1 MSALLAALPV
11 PGIRLPDEVRVTDL
25 LQDDDQSSLI
35 LAFRA
40 GDERALAA
48 MYERWSRLVYSLALR
63 SLGDV
68 RDAEDV
74 TQRVFVAAWTGRHTF
89 DPSRA
94 RLSTWL
100 VGIARNSIADAHAG
114 RARERRDRE
123 ALMLSLD
130 QEVDAWSDEV
140 ADRLLVADELD
151 RLPETPRRIMRLAFY
166 DRLSHAQI
174 ASRLDMPLGTV
185 KSHVRRSL
193 DRLRTRLEVDDDA
206 WRP

>member
-1 MSALLAALPV
+1 MSAVLAAVPA
-11 PGIRLPDEVRVTDL
+11 PGIRSPDEVRVTDL
-25 LQDDDQSSLI
+25 MQDDDQSSLI
-35 LAFRA
+35 VAFRA

-68 RDAEDV
+68 GDAEDV

-94 RLSTWL
+94 KLSTWL
-100 VGIARNSIADAHAG
+100 VGIARNSIADAHAR

-123 ALMLSLD
+123 ALMLNLD
-130 QEVDAWSDEV
+130 QDVDSWSDEV

-174 ASRLDMPLGTV
+174 AERLGMPLGTV

-193 DRLRTRLEVDDDA
+193 DRLRTRLEVDDEA
-206 WRP
+206 